1 MKYLINIELP
11 QLPKLAICPL
21 AFAILLAMISPAGLR
36 ATDEVPG
43 ARQDRPI
50 ALTNGVIHTIVGPPI
65 ENGTIVFE
73 HGRISELGKNVKP
86 PKGAKVVD
94 LHGQHVYPSLIEAL
108 SQIGLR
114 EISAVRATIDSSE
127 TGSINPNVKA
137 HVSFNPDSEVIPVT
151 RANGILIAVSA
162 PSGGRVSGY
171 ASVMQLDGWT
181 YEEMTLRPNVA
192 MIVNWPSPPSSG
204 ESPGLKTLRDLLD
217 DARAY
222 KAARSVEGS
231 DQKFDIR
238 LEGLLPVIAGEV
250 PMLAKANDASEIQA
264 AVAFAIEQ
272 QLKVIIFGG
281 HDAEECA
288 DLLRKHRIPV
298 IIDSIHRRPV
308 RRHEPYDIAYTL
320 PVRLSRK
327 GIQFCISGADRADTW
342 NTRNLPYHAAT
353 AAAHGLSYEDAL
365 RSVTLFPAQ
374 ILGIDDR
381 VGSLEVGKDATLI
394 VTTGDPLETDTHVT
408 QAFVQGRQVQLTSR
422 QTRLNDKYEEKYR
435 QLER

>member
-1 MKYLINIELP
+1 MLVVRG
-11 QLPKLAICPL
+11 L
-21 AFAILLAMISPAGLR
+21 AFALLLAAIPPVDVLG
-36 ATDEVPG
+36 TDEVPG
-43 ARQDRPI
+43 APQSRPI
-50 ALTNGVIHTIVGPPI
+50 ALMNGVIHTVIGPPI
-65 ENGTIVFE
+65 ENGTIVIKN
-73 HGRISELGKNVKP
+73 GTIRKLGKKVKV
-86 PKGAKVVD
+86 PKDAEVFD
-94 LHGQHVYPSLIEAL
+94 LGGKHIYPSLIESL

-114 EISAVRATIDSSE
+114 EISAVRATIDASE

-151 RANGILIAVSA
+151 RANGILIAVTA

-181 YEEMTLRPNVA
+181 YEEMTLQPNVA

-204 ESPGLKTLRDLLD
+204 ESPGLKVLRDLLD

-222 KAARSVEGS
+222 RAARAVGGS

-250 PMLAKANDASEIQA
+250 PMLAKASDAGEIQA
-264 AVAFAIEQ
+264 AVAFAVEQ
-272 QLKVIIFGG
+272 GLKVIIFGG
-281 HDAEECA
+281 HDAEQCA
-288 DLLRKHRIPV
+288 DLLREHNVPV
-298 IIDSIHRRPV
+298 IVDSVHRRPV
-308 RRHEPYDIAYTL
+308 RRHEPFDIAYTL
-320 PVRLSRK
+320 PARLSRK
-327 GIQFCISGADRADTW
+327 GIKFCISGADRADTW

-381 VGSLEVGKDATLI
+381 VGSLEVGKEATLI

-408 QAFVQGRQVQLTSR
+408 HAFVQGRRVQLTSR
-422 QTRLNDKYEEKYR
+422 HTRLNDKYQKKYR